1 MTPYELKPNDR
12 IVFGTGSVFLY
23 KNKDRG
29 SESMPDDPEI
39 SFAFAMQ
46 EKKVSDDKEG
56 AAQKAAEA
64 ARMEAETQL
73 KLDELAQRMKGE

>member
-1 MTPYELKPNDR
+1 MTSMTPYELKPNDR

-39 SFAFAMQ
+39 SFLLPCKKRRCPMIRRALLRKLPKPQ
-46 EKKVSDDKEG
+46 EWRRKPN
-56 AAQKAAEA
+56 
-64 ARMEAETQL
+64 
-73 KLDELAQRMKGE
+73 